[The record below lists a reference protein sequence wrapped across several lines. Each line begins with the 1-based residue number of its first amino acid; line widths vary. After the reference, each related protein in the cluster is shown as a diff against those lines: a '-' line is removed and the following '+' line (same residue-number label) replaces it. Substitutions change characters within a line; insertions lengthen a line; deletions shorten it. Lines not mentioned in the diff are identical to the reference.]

1 MNSELTAIV
10 TAYEQSGMSPEDIA
24 HDRDLDITAV
34 KAALMQGS
42 SQYRKACGKENSD
55 IPELDFDNEQLMQVN
70 RVIHDLAMSAEDEH
84 LRLKAAMYIRN
95 DKKGRL
101 EPVKNLAGNN
111 FNILM
116 INEQLAKVRAIGDNI
131 KRAVVGNGSQTKE
144 LVNV

>member
-10 TAYEQSGMSPEDIA
+10 TAYEQENLSPEQIA
-24 HDRDLDITAV
+24 SDRDLDITAV

-42 SQYRKACGKENSD
+42 SHYRKDCGKENSD
-55 IPELDFDNEQLMQVN
+55 IPELDFDNEQLQRVN
-70 RVIHDLAMSAEDEH
+70 TVIYDLALSAEDEH
-84 LRLKAAMYIRN
+84 LRFKAATYVRN

-101 EPVKNLAGNN
+101 EPVKNLAGQN

-116 INEQLAKVRAIGDNI
+116 INQKLAQVRQIGDNI
-131 KRAVVGNGSQTKE
+131 KRTVLGNNQTKE